1 VQRYIRIDC
10 FKNLIKILVYF
21 IAYREIK
28 SMAWVMVK
36 VNRNDNAVGL
46 TSILDRRQY
55 YRPTGGTK
63 PRYRNVSCRQ
73 FGLRI
78 HLADDSR

>member
-46 TSILDRRQY
+46 TSIPIEGSIIVRLEG
-55 YRPTGGTK
+55 PNHVTGM
-63 PRYRNVSCRQ
+63 
-73 FGLRI
+73 
-78 HLADDSR
+78 SRVGSSD